1 LANSFP
7 ATARAGTPREL
18 PTMRPTET
26 IEEHDLVAFG
36 DNVEHLGSRVGDR
49 LIEHLIELSPS
60 IGSHLGAVRRE
71 G

>member
-1 LANSFP
+1 LANSLP
-7 ATARAGTPREL
+7 AITRAGTPEEL
-18 PTMRPTET
+18 SAMRTTEA
-26 IEEHDLVAFG
+26 IGDYDLVAFR

>member
-1 LANSFP
+1 
-7 ATARAGTPREL
+7 
-18 PTMRPTET
+18 MRPTET
-26 IEEHDLVAFG
+26 IEEHDLVAFR
-36 DNVEHLGSRVGDR
+36 DNAEHLGLRVGDR